1 VLSTKKLRVF
11 KVKTLLLPQVS
22 IGQQIYAHRAIPSIL
37 VQEIRLANPT
47 AQEVKFKVACLK
59 KVVFLM
65 HDLTSDNLFQM
76 TLVGIVKW
84 DSAKSRIQ
92 TFVKL
97 KINEPNGLFLK
108 QIYLVL
114 LG

>member
-1 VLSTKKLRVF
+1 
-11 KVKTLLLPQVS
+11 
-22 IGQQIYAHRAIPSIL
+22 
-37 VQEIRLANPT
+37 
-47 AQEVKFKVACLK
+47 
-59 KVVFLM
+59 M